1 MPKATKT
8 NITNPPAAANPY
20 ESLMNHLDGEISI
33 LTHLSRFLSNDL
45 EFGLNRKRGRLDQYG
60 GIDLTFQL
68 DSIDAT
74 TWLAGEIWERLARL
88 DKRLVDFHNAN
99 DEKAEVVA

>member
-1 MPKATKT
+1 MARATRK
-8 NITNPPAAANPY
+8 NITKPVVEANPY

-60 GIDLTFQL
+60 GVDLTFQL

-74 TWLAGEIWERLARL
+74 TWLAGEIWQRLAQL

-99 DEKAEVVA
+99 DEKAEVAA